1 LEATTVDTLLE
12 SHTLQPP
19 QYQGLHLYDE
29 AKPIVSSTLLGMIF
43 FSTSVLSFLLSHS
56 LLPGVVPLFIYL
68 FVYLLGPVDY
78 MALDPTFGS
87 FTLLE
92 LVSHYE

>member
-1 LEATTVDTLLE
+1 LEATTFDTLLE
-12 SHTLQPP
+12 SRTLHQPP

-29 AKPIVSSTLLGMIF
+29 AKPIVSSALSGCDF
-43 FSTSVLSFLLSHS
+43 FSQLLSFLFSS
-56 LLPGVVPLFIYL
+56 LIPFCLVLFLYLFI
-68 FVYLLGPVDY
+68 YLLGPVDY

-87 FTLLE
+87 FTLFK